1 MATEIIMPKA
11 GMDMEEGTIVKWL
24 VSEGDKVDTGDPI
37 LEILT
42 DKVNMEVEAETPGTI
57 LKIAAK
63 EGDVLPVFTVIGYI
77 GKEGEQPPEGAVPA
91 APAKEEK
98 PAEATKEAPERE
110 ETEQKQEEANQGGK
124 LRATP
129 AARKAGRDKKIDL
142 KLVKGSGPKGRVHLA
157 DVENFKSVKATPLAA
172 RIAEVDNIDLSE
184 VKGTGFGG
192 KITKDDLVAKQAPV
206 EEAASA
212 KEEMPAQ
219 AKERKL
225 IPMVGMR
232 KIIAER
238 MLESV
243 KKAATVGLDIE
254 IDMTAAIK
262 LRSALKDRILKETEK
277 KITYTDLIIMAVT
290 KALVKYPI
298 VNSTLTD
305 EGILLN
311 DDVNMGL
318 AVGLDNGLMVPVI
331 KGTDKMSLT
340 EIVEKRTDTVTRTV
354 KGKIKPDELQ
364 GSTFTISNLGMFE
377 TVKFTSIINQPNSA
391 ILSVGA
397 ILERMRVVDGEP
409 KVRSV
414 MNMTLTMDHRIMDG
428 VDGAKF
434 LQYLKDLME
443 DPTLMLL

>member
-11 GMDMEEGTIVKWL
+11 GMDMEEGTIIKWL

-42 DKVNMEVEAETPGTI
+42 DKVNMEVEAETTGTI

-77 GKEGEQPPEGAVPA
+77 GKEGEQVPDA
-91 APAKEEK
+91 SSSAPAKEEK
-98 PAEATKEAPERE
+98 PEK
-110 ETEQKQEEANQGGK
+110 EQKQESIKSEAMPKQDESVDESGK
-124 LRATP
+124 VRATP
-129 AARKAGRDKKIDL
+129 AARKAGREKNIDL
-142 KLVKGSGPKGRVHLA
+142 KLVKGSGPKGRVHVA
-157 DVENFKSVKATPLAA
+157 DVESFKSVKATPLAA
-172 RIAEVDNIDLSE
+172 KIAEVEDIDLSE

-192 KITKDDLVAKQAPV
+192 KITKDDLISKDETGKAVSATKEEKPV
-206 EEAASA
+206 E
-212 KEEMPAQ
+212 

-232 KIIAER
+232 KIIADR

-262 LRSALKDRILKETEK
+262 LRSAMKDRILKETEK
-277 KITYTDLIIMAVT
+277 KITYTDLIIMAVS

-311 DDVNMGL
+311 EDVNMGL

-331 KGTDKMSLT
+331 KATDKMSLT
-340 EIVEKRTDTVTRTV
+340 EIVQKRTDTVTRTV

-364 GSTFTISNLGMFE
+364 GSTFTISNLGMFD

-397 ILERMRVVDGEP
+397 ILERMRVIDGEP

-414 MNMTLTMDHRIMDG
+414 MNMTLTMDHRVMDG